1 MKKTYENTT
10 LLYRIVSDERRVD
23 FIITKNWNGTINDI
37 TEKDII
43 SISFDELLRNT
54 IEFHEI
60 YPKIK
65 NILSEQVTKIKHG
78 PQKVKSSLSKL
89 DDYNNDSNIILTY
102 YLNMFRSLFP
112 SESIYVA
119 RKTFLTDVQIERS
132 GERIQKLINNIEII
146 TDPVFFSH
154 FNGITEAELITEPN
168 FILYKEYENIYN
180 SRYNTLVEKRPAS
193 FRFSDISL
201 VDFFNDFSS
210 EIFEAEEFID
220 TCKCCH
226 KPFFGKKDIHYCTAP
241 QCQKEYKRIK
251 KNLYEKERRNAPY
264 QKPISIIDD
273 YISTNK
279 SNFLKNVNNDNY
291 CLSEFIKKEYEVKE
305 AVREKMKERKK
316 EGLPPDNNEMKEFLK
331 KEKNKIIYLINN
343 LKSEYE
349 NRYTL

>member
-132 GERIQKLINNIEII
+132 GERIQKLIKNIEII
-146 TDPVFFSH
+146 TDPIFFSH

-180 SRYNTLVEKRPAS
+180 SRYNTLIKKRPVS
-193 FRFSDISL
+193 FKFSDISL
-201 VDFFNDFSS
+201 IDFFNDFSS

-220 TCKCCH
+220 SCKCCN
-226 KPFFGKKDIHYCTAP
+226 KPFFGKKYIHYCTAP

-264 QKPISIIDD
+264 TKPFTKIVD

-279 SNFLKNVNNDNY
+279 QNFLKEVNNDAY
-291 CLSEFIKKEYEVKE
+291 SKSRFEEIEKEVKE
-305 AVREKMKERKK
+305 AVKEKMNERQKEN
-316 EGLPPDNNEMKEFLK
+316 LPPLDNEVEEFIR
-331 KEKNKIIYLINN
+331 KEKRKIISIINDLEN
-343 LKSEYE
+343 EY
-349 NRYTL
+349 RSISI